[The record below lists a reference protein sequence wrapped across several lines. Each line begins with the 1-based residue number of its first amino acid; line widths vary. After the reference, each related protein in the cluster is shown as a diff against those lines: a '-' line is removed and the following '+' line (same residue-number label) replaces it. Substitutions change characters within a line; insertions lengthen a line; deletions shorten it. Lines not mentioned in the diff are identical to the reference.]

1 MSAWLLRSTFLYLM
15 KNKIVFI
22 TSGQPAL
29 NPRLVKEAD
38 ALTATGYQVT
48 VIYQYWNDWGTEMDR
63 QLLPS
68 RKWKAVHVGGSPKG
82 KKALYLATRIQHKT
96 AKTLVKWFGLKHK
109 LAERAAGRCVFLL
122 LKEALRQQA
131 GLYIAHNLAALPVA
145 VLAAKKNKV
154 KCGFD
159 AEDFHRNEISNDP
172 NDPDVRL
179 KTFLEEKY
187 IPKTNY
193 LTASSFPITELYQK
207 LFSFKKITTILNVFP
222 IAKEV
227 QLSVTKANEPLK
239 LFWFSQTIGL
249 NRGLQDVL
257 SALKTL
263 ENEQIELH
271 LLGFLSE
278 ETSIGIQDFI
288 AGLKFSKKTAVIFYS
303 PVSSENLPIFAAQF
317 DVGLALEPGFCRNND
332 AALSNKIFTY
342 LQAGLAVAASDTVAQ
357 KQFLNENPDLGFC
370 YEKGNGQQLAN
381 ILKRFIEEP
390 DLLQKTKLAAY
401 QAARSHYNW
410 ETESVKFLKVVE
422 ETLAS

>member
-1 MSAWLLRSTFLYLM
+1 
-15 KNKIVFI
+15 
-22 TSGQPAL
+22 
-29 NPRLVKEAD
+29 
-38 ALTATGYQVT
+38 
-48 VIYQYWNDWGTEMDR
+48 MDR

-122 LKEALRQQA
+122 LKEALRQPA
-131 GLYIAHNLAALPVA
+131 DLYIAHNLAALPVA
-145 VLAAKKNKV
+145 VLAAKKTKSQ
-154 KCGFD
+154 CGFD

-172 NDPDVRL
+172 NDFDVRL

-187 IPKTNY
+187 FPQTDC
-193 LTASSFPITELYQK
+193 LTVSSLPITALYQE
-207 LFSFKKITTILNVFP
+207 LFPLKKIVTVLNAFP
-222 IAKEV
+222 MVKEV
-227 QLSVTKANEPLK
+227 TLPIVKPNEPLK

>member
-15 KNKIVFI
+15 KNKIVLI

-122 LKEALRQQA
+122 LKEALRQPA
-131 GLYIAHNLAALPVA
+131 DLYIAHNLAALPVA
-145 VLAAKKNKV
+145 VLAAKKTKSQ
-154 KCGFD
+154 CGFD

-172 NDPDVRL
+172 NDFDVRL

-187 IPKTNY
+187 FPQTDC
-193 LTASSFPITELYQK
+193 LTVSSLPITALYQE
-207 LFSFKKITTILNVFP
+207 LFPLKKIVTVLNAFP
-222 IAKEV
+222 MVKEV
-227 QLSVTKANEPLK
+227 TLPIVKPNEPLK

>member
-15 KNKIVFI
+15 KNKIVLI

-38 ALTATGYQVT
+38 ALTAAGYRVT
-48 VIYQYWNDWGTEMDR
+48 VIYQYWNDWGTEMDK
-63 QLLPS
+63 QLLTAK
-68 RKWKAVHVGGSPKG
+68 KWKALRVGGSPQKN
-82 KKALYLATRIQHKT
+82 KVIYWITKFQQKAAKALMKRIGFK
-96 AKTLVKWFGLKHK
+96 FDF
-109 LAERAAGRCVFLL
+109 AERTIGRCVFLL
-122 LKEALRQQA
+122 LKEALRQPA
-131 GLYIAHNLAALPVA
+131 DLYIAHNLAALPVA
-145 VLAAKKNKV
+145 VLAAKKTKSQ
-154 KCGFD
+154 CGFD
-159 AEDFHRNEISNDP
+159 AEDFHRNEISDDP
-172 NDPDVRL
+172 NDFDVRL

-187 IPKTNY
+187 IPKINY
-193 LTASSFPITELYQK
+193 LTASSLPITNLYQK
-207 LFSFKKITTILNVFP
+207 LFPFKKITTILNVFP

-227 QLSVTKANEPLK
+227 QLLVTKANEPLK

-271 LLGFLSE
+271 LLGFLSK
-278 ETSIGIQDFI
+278 ETNSGIQDFI
-288 AGLKFSKKTAVIFYS
+288 TGLRFGKKPAVIFYS
-303 PVSSENLPIFAAQF
+303 PVNAEKLPVFAAQF
-317 DVGLALEPGFCRNND
+317 DVGLALEPGFCKNND

-357 KQFLNENPDLGFC
+357 KQFINKNPTLGFC

>member
-1 MSAWLLRSTFLYLM
+1 MN
-15 KNKIVFI
+15 KKIVLI

-38 ALTATGYQVT
+38 ALTAAGYQVT
-48 VIYQYWNDWGTEMDR
+48 VIYQYWNDWGTEMDK

-68 RKWKAVHVGGSPKG
+68 KKWKAVHVGGSPKE
-82 KKALYLATRIQHKT
+82 KKALYLTTRIQHKT
-96 AKTLVKWFGLKHK
+96 AKTLVKWFGLKHN
-109 LAERAAGRCVFLL
+109 LAERAAGRCSFLL
-122 LKEALRQQA
+122 LKEALRQPA
-131 GLYIAHNLAALPVA
+131 DLYIAHNLAALPVA
-145 VLAAKKNKV
+145 VLAAKKNKAQ
-154 KCGFD
+154 CGFD
-159 AEDFHRNEISNDP
+159 AEDFHRNEISDDP
-172 NDPDVRL
+172 NNFNVRL

-187 IPKTNY
+187 FPQTDY
-193 LTASSFPITELYQK
+193 LTASSLPISELYQK
-207 LFSFKKITTILNVFP
+207 LFPFKKITTILNAFLIV
-222 IAKEV
+222 KEV
-227 QLSVTKANEPLK
+227 QPSVIKAGEPLK

-249 NRGLQDVL
+249 NRGLQDAI
-257 SALKTL
+257 SAIKIL

-278 ETSIGIQDFI
+278 RTNSGIQDLI
-288 AGLKFSKKTAVIFYS
+288 TGLRFSKKTVVTFYS
-303 PVSSENLPIFAAQF
+303 PVSSEKLPTFAAQF
-317 DVGLALEPGFCRNND
+317 DVGLALEPGFCKNND

-381 ILKRFIEEP
+381 FLKRFIEEP

-401 QAARSHYNW
+401 QAARSHLNW

-422 ETLAS
+422 KTLAG